1 MHSAPAD
8 DAIPSIEDT
17 VRRALEQYFQTL
29 GDQTPHALHD
39 MVVRAAERPLL
50 DYIMSRYSGN
60 VSQAA
65 RALGITRNTLRK
77 KLHEHGLDGHGRAD

>member
-17 VRRALEQYFQTL
+17 VRRALEHYFQTL

-50 DYIMSRYSGN
+50 DYIMSRYGGN